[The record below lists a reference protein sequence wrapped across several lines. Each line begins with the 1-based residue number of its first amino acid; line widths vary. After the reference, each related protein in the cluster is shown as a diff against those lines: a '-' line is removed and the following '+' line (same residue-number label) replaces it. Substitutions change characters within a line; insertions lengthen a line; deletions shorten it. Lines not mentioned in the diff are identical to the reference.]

1 MPGGP
6 SRPSAPSR
14 GQGHREHGGRLGDLP
29 TVRSER
35 PRPGRVRDV
44 AAVHVGRLRRPPDH
58 LPGRAGGHR
67 HDHPPGAGLRP
78 ALGDRLRGR
87 ARGPPRALR
96 PAARRGGG
104 RRARSAVGLHHLP
117 LAVVQRR
124 ARRAH
129 RVDHRVHARPHAP
142 PVARCQ
148 RRAGRPARA
157 VLRSDPARSG
167 RHGRRGTRRD
177 REGPAAKRVPRPRG
191 GRRGWHTVRLRRS
204 PPVHQDGDAAHP
216 PRPHPVPHR
225 RGGHLATR
233 DRSRASSWPRAAP

>member
-6 SRPSAPSR
+6 SRRSAPSR

-96 PAARRGGG
+96 PAARRRGG

-148 RRAGRPARA
+148 RRPGRPARA
-157 VLRSDPARSG
+157 VLRSDPARPG
-167 RHGRRGTRRD
+167 GHGRRRARRD
-177 REGPAAKRVPRPRG
+177 RARSCGATGSTSA
-191 GRRGWHTVRLRRS
+191 RR
-204 PPVHQDGDAAHP
+204 P
-216 PRPHPVPHR
+216 PRT
-225 RGGHLATR
+225 A
-233 DRSRASSWPRAAP
+233 RASSTAIATSTPRWRRCSPTSA